1 MVRPQW
7 LQQCVIR
14 RAHVE
19 EGAGNWAVHASE
31 MRAKQEAVGGVSG
44 RGEAGGGDAG
54 RGWERE
60 AAVGGKSRGRK

>member
-1 MVRPQW
+1 M
-7 LQQCVIR
+7 
-14 RAHVE
+14 E